1 MFSTK
6 RDHTMKQYP
15 KHMKMSE
22 LSTRAKISAT
32 TISNYVRQGLLSEPI
47 RTGKT
52 MAYYTIEHVERLKK
66 IQSLQKKGLSFD
78 EISHIVNQ
86 NSGKNH
92 SKLKSDIVYTSKRN
106 AIVKAAV
113 YLFRDKGYDTT
124 NIDDIVAH
132 AGIGKST
139 FYHYF
144 KSKEELFYE
153 CADHVFYDIASDD
166 SSISNE
172 DDGLMRLWKRAE
184 SFKRTHLHMIDMLNL
199 ARGAS
204 MKNSRRSRQM
214 LEVVMNNLINP
225 IKADLILA
233 SSQGTIHFIDLHVLA
248 YLLMGV
254 VEYGYYYLQIHP
266 ESDIENVLIRGWNII
281 FNPVNQHIQLDGEGL
296 RNFPAANYKASKP
309 LIKDGIL
316 ASGSGRSALKEMKE
330 KDLMKI
336 SELSRRSKVPI
347 STIRYYI
354 LEGLIPEPLKTGKTR
369 AYYSGIHLKVLNLI
383 RYKQIERGKPL
394 SVIKEEIKN
403 KVAFLQCNPKPADL
417 SSDKR
422 DAILSSSITLFLE
435 KGYAE
440 TSTSDIAHHAKMSK
454 GTIYQN
460 FSNKEEIFMA
470 CSDRIFYDMYNDVW
484 NEIKG
489 EKEMALRLAKRGK
502 TFFSSYPQWISMMNL
517 VKSLSVGDN
526 HSFRAKFY
534 QLIQQMVNPMIREI
548 EHLKQEGLI
557 RKDIDCVLAG
567 YLLMGIAEYGAW
579 LVMHENYSEEKI
591 MQSLMTIFSEG
602 ITTRRS

>member
-1 MFSTK
+1 
-6 RDHTMKQYP
+6 MKQYP

-22 LSTRAKISAT
+22 LSARAKIPAAT
-32 TISNYVRQGLLSEPI
+32 IRNYARQGLLSEPI

-52 MAYYTIEHVERLKK
+52 MAYYTVEHVERLKK
-66 IQSLQKKGLSFD
+66 IQAMQKKGHSLD
-78 EISHIVNQ
+78 EIKKNIGQ
-86 NSGKNH
+86 NLANTCSNP
-92 SKLKSDIVYTSKRN
+92 KLDTVYTSKRN
-106 AIVKAAV
+106 VILKAAV
-113 YLFRDKGYDTT
+113 HLFRDKGYDTT
-124 NIDDIVAH
+124 NIDDIVAY

-139 FYHYF
+139 FYQYF

-166 SSISNE
+166 STISNE

-204 MKNSRRSRQM
+204 MKGSLHSRQR
-214 LEVVMNNLINP
+214 LGVVMKNLIDP
-225 IKADLILA
+225 IVADLILA
-233 SSQGTIHFIDLHVLA
+233 SDQGTIYFKDLHVLA
-248 YLLMGV
+248 NMLMGAT
-254 VEYGYYYLQIHP
+254 EYGYYYYQIHP
-266 ESDIENVLIRGWNII
+266 ETDINNAFMKGWDMI
-281 FNPVNQHIQLDGEGL
+281 FNGSIHYTGQEGNL
-296 RNFPAANYKASKP
+296 MMNYPESSYRVSKH
-309 LIKDGIL
+309 LIKDRL
-316 ASGSGRSALKEMKE
+316 FATSSGESAQKEMKE

-336 SELSRRSKVPI
+336 SELSKRSKIPI

-354 LEGLIPEPLKTGKTR
+354 IEDLLPAALKTGKTR

-383 RYKQIERGKPL
+383 KQKQIRENKPL
-394 SVIKEEIKN
+394 SIIKEEIKKETSFPMSISKQSN
-403 KVAFLQCNPKPADL
+403 L

-422 DAILSSSITLFLE
+422 AAILSSSIALFLE

-440 TSTSDIAHHAKMSK
+440 TSTSDIAHHAKISK

-470 CSDRIFYDMYNDVW
+470 CSDRIFHDMYNDVW

-489 EKEMALRLAKRGK
+489 EKEMDLRLAKRGQA
-502 TFFSSYPQWISMMNL
+502 FFSSYPQWIPMMNL

-557 RKDIDCVLAG
+557 LKDIDWDLAG
-567 YLLMGIAEYGAW
+567 YILMGMAEYGAW
-579 LVMHENYSEEKI
+579 LVMHENYSEETI
-591 MQSLMTIFSEG
+591 RQSLMTIYSEG
-602 ITTRRS
+602 ITTKQSRRNHL

>member
-1 MFSTK
+1 
-6 RDHTMKQYP
+6 
-15 KHMKMSE
+15 
-22 LSTRAKISAT
+22 
-32 TISNYVRQGLLSEPI
+32 
-47 RTGKT
+47 
-52 MAYYTIEHVERLKK
+52 MAYYTVEHVERLKK
-66 IQSLQKKGLSFD
+66 IQSLQKKGLSLD

-92 SKLKSDIVYTSKRN
+92 SNLKLDTVYTSKRN
-106 AIVKAAV
+106 VIIKAAV

-124 NIDDIVAH
+124 NIDDIVAY

-153 CADHVFYDIASDD
+153 CADHVFYDIARDD
-166 SSISNE
+166 PTISNE
-172 DDGLMRLWKRAE
+172 DNGLMRLWKRAD
-184 SFKRTHLHMIDMLNL
+184 SFIHTHLHMIDMLNL

-204 MKNSRRSRQM
+204 MKGSPRSRQM
-214 LEVVMNNLINP
+214 LEVVMNNLIDP
-225 IKADLILA
+225 IKSDLILA
-233 SSQGTIHFIDLHVLA
+233 SKQGTIHFKDLHVLA

-266 ESDIENVLIRGWNII
+266 ESDIESVLMRGWDII
-281 FNPVNQHIQLDGEGL
+281 FNPVSQHTQLEGEGL
-296 RNFPAANYKASKP
+296 RNYPAVSYGVSKP
-309 LIKDGIL
+309 LIKNGIL
-316 ASGSGRSALKEMKE
+316 ATSSGKSALKEMKE
-330 KDLMKI
+330 KNLMKI

-354 LEGLIPEPLKTGKTR
+354 LEGLIPAPLKTGKTR
-369 AYYSGIHLKVLNLI
+369 AYYSSIHLKVLNLI
-383 RYKQIERGKPL
+383 RYKQIEGGKPL

-403 KVAFLQCNPKPADL
+403 KVAFLQSNPKPSDL

-422 DAILSSSITLFLE
+422 DAILSSSIALFLE

-470 CSDRIFYDMYNDVW
+470 CADRIFHDMYNDVW
-484 NEIKG
+484 NEIKE
-489 EKEMALRLAKRGK
+489 EKDMALRLAKRGK
-502 TFFSSYPQWISMMNL
+502 AFFSSYPQWISMMNL

-526 HSFRAKFY
+526 HSFRAKFH

-548 EHLKQEGLI
+548 EQLQREGRI
-557 RKDIDCVLAG
+557 RKDIDCDLAG
-567 YLLMGIAEYGAW
+567 YILMGMAEYGAW
-579 LVMHENYSEEKI
+579 LVMHENYSEETI
-591 MQSLMTIFSEG
+591 RQRLMTIFYEG
-602 ITTRRS
+602 VIISRS

>member
-1 MFSTK
+1 
-6 RDHTMKQYP
+6 
-15 KHMKMSE
+15 MKMSE
-22 LSTRAKISAT
+22 LSTRAKISAA
-32 TISNYVRQGLLSEPI
+32 TIRNYARQGLLPEPI

-52 MAYYTIEHVERLKK
+52 MAYYTVEHVESLKK
-66 IQSLQKKGLSFD
+66 IQSLQKKGLSLD
-78 EISHIVNQ
+78 EISHIVNK
-86 NSGKNH
+86 NSGENH
-92 SKLKSDIVYTSKRN
+92 SNLKPDTVYTSKRN
-106 AIVKAAV
+106 VILKAAV
-113 YLFRDKGYDTT
+113 HLFRDKGYDTT

-144 KSKEELFYE
+144 KSKEGLFYE
-153 CADHVFYDIASDD
+153 CADHVFYDIARDD
-166 SSISNE
+166 STISNE

-184 SFKRTHLHMIDMLNL
+184 SFNHTHLHMIDMLNL

-204 MKNSRRSRQM
+204 MKSSPRSRQM
-214 LEVVMNNLINP
+214 LKVVMKNLIDP
-225 IKADLILA
+225 IEADLILA
-233 SSQGTIHFIDLHVLA
+233 SNQGTIHFKDLHILA
-248 YLLMGV
+248 HMLMGAT
-254 VEYGYYYLQIHP
+254 EYGFYYLQIYT
-266 ESDIENVLIRGWNII
+266 ERDIDSVFIEGRNII
-281 FNPVNQHIQLDGEGL
+281 FNPVIQHTQLEGERL
-296 RNFPAANYKASKP
+296 RNYPAAKYEVSKH

-316 ASGSGRSALKEMKE
+316 ATSSGISALKEMKE

-354 LEGLIPEPLKTGKTR
+354 LERLIPAPLKTGKTR
-369 AYYSGIHLKVLNLI
+369 AYYSDIHLKILNLI
-383 RYKQIERGKPL
+383 RYKQIEGGKPL

-403 KVAFLQCNPKPADL
+403 KVAFLQSNPKPDYL
-417 SSDKR
+417 SSGKR
-422 DAILSSSITLFLE
+422 DAILSSSIVLFLE

-440 TSTSDIAHHAKMSK
+440 TSTSDIAHHAKISK

-470 CSDRIFYDMYNDVW
+470 CADRIFHDMYNDVW

-502 TFFSSYPQWISMMNL
+502 AFFSSYPQWISMMNL

-526 HSFRAKFY
+526 PLFRAKFH

-548 EHLKQEGLI
+548 EHLQREGRI
-557 RKDIDCVLAG
+557 RKDIDCALAG
-567 YLLMGIAEYGAW
+567 YILMGMAEYGAW
-579 LVMHENYSEEKI
+579 LVMHENYSEETI
-591 MQSLMTIFSEG
+591 IQSFMTIFSEG
-602 ITTRRS
+602 IPISQS

>member
-1 MFSTK
+1 
-6 RDHTMKQYP
+6 MKQYP

-22 LSTRAKISAT
+22 LSARAKIPAAT
-32 TISNYVRQGLLSEPI
+32 IRNYARQGLLYEPI

-52 MAYYTIEHVERLKK
+52 MAYYTVEHVERLKK
-66 IQSLQKKGLSFD
+66 IQAMQKKGHSLN
-78 EISHIVNQ
+78 EIKKIIGQ
-86 NSGKNH
+86 NLANTRSNP
-92 SKLKSDIVYTSKRN
+92 KLDTVYTSKRN
-106 AIVKAAV
+106 VIVKAAV
-113 YLFRDKGYDTT
+113 DLFRDKGYDST
-124 NIDDIVAH
+124 NIDDIVAY
-132 AGIGKST
+132 AGVGKST
-139 FYHYF
+139 FYQYF

-153 CADHVFYDIASDD
+153 CADHVFYDIARDD
-166 SSISNE
+166 TTITNE
-172 DDGLMRLWKRAE
+172 DEGLMRLWKRAE
-184 SFKRTHLHMIDMLNL
+184 SFKRIHLHMIDMLNL

-204 MKNSRRSRQM
+204 MKGSPRSRQM
-214 LEVVMNNLINP
+214 LEVVMNNLIDP
-225 IKADLILA
+225 IEADLILA
-233 SSQGTIHFIDLHVLA
+233 SSQGTIHFMDLHVLA

-266 ESDIENVLIRGWNII
+266 ESDTENVLMRGWDIVL
-281 FNPVNQHIQLDGEGL
+281 NPVNQHIQLNGEGL
-296 RNFPAANYKASKP
+296 RNYSAAKYEISKH
-309 LIKDGIL
+309 LIKDRIL
-316 ASGSGRSALKEMKE
+316 AKSIGKSALKEMKE

-336 SELSRRSKVPI
+336 SELSRRSNIPI

-354 LEGLIPEPLKTGKTR
+354 LEGLIPAPLKTGKTR
-369 AYYSGIHLKVLNLI
+369 AFYSGIHLKILNLI
-383 RYKQIERGKPL
+383 RYKQVEGRKPL
-394 SVIKEEIKN
+394 NVIKEEIKN
-403 KVAFLQCNPKPADL
+403 RVAFLQNNSKKTDL

-422 DAILSSSITLFLE
+422 DAILSSSIALFLE

-517 VKSLSVGDN
+517 VKSLSVGNN

-548 EHLKQEGLI
+548 EQLKQEGLI

-567 YLLMGIAEYGAW
+567 YLLMGMAEYGAW
-579 LVMHENYSEEKI
+579 LVMHENYAEETI
-591 MQSLMTIFSEG
+591 MQSFMTIFSEG
-602 ITTRRS
+602 ILISQS

>member
-1 MFSTK
+1 MT
-6 RDHTMKQYP
+6 QYP

-22 LSTRAKISAT
+22 LSTRAKISAA
-32 TISNYVRQGLLSEPI
+32 TIRNYARQGLLSEPV

-52 MAYYTIEHVERLKK
+52 MAYYTVEHVDRLKK
-66 IQSLQKKGLSFD
+66 IQSLQKKGLSLS
-78 EISHIVNQ
+78 EIKHIVNQ
-86 NSGKNH
+86 NSAN
-92 SKLKSDIVYTSKRN
+92 SSSNPKLDMVYTSKRN

-113 YLFRDKGYDTT
+113 YLFRNRGYDTT
-124 NIDDIVAH
+124 NIDDIVSH

-144 KSKEELFYE
+144 ESKEELFYE
-153 CADHVFYDIASDD
+153 CADHVFYDIASDN

-184 SFKRTHLHMIDMLNL
+184 SFKLTHLHMIDMLNL

-204 MKNSRRSRQM
+204 MKDSPRSRHM
-214 LEVVMNNLINP
+214 LEVVMNNLIDP
-225 IKADLILA
+225 IEADLILA
-233 SSQGTIHFIDLHVLA
+233 SSQGTIHFMDLHVLA

-266 ESDIENVLIRGWNII
+266 ERDTENVLIRGWDII
-281 FNPVNQHIQLDGEGL
+281 FNPVNQHIQLHGEGL
-296 RNFPAANYKASKP
+296 RNYPATNYEVSKP
-309 LIKDGIL
+309 LIKDWVL
-316 ASGSGRSALKEMKE
+316 ATGGGESALKEVKE

-336 SELSRRSKVPI
+336 SELSRKSKVPI

-354 LEGLIPEPLKTGKTR
+354 LEGLIPAPLKTGKTR
-369 AYYSGIHLKVLNLI
+369 AFYSGIHLKILNLV
-383 RYKQIERGKPL
+383 RYKQIEGGKPL

-403 KVAFLQCNPKPADL
+403 KVAFLQNSPKKTDR
-417 SSDKR
+417 SSDKC
-422 DAILSSSITLFLE
+422 DAILSSSIALFLE

-440 TSTSDIAHHAKMSK
+440 TSTADIAHHAKMSK

-470 CSDRIFYDMYNDVW
+470 CADRIFHDMYNDVW
-484 NEIKG
+484 NEIKE
-489 EKEMALRLAKRGK
+489 EKDMALRLAKRGK
-502 TFFSSYPQWISMMNL
+502 AFFSSYPQWISMMNL

-534 QLIQQMVNPMIREI
+534 QLIQQMINPMIREI

-557 RKDIDCVLAG
+557 RKDIDCDLAG
-567 YLLMGIAEYGAW
+567 YILMGMAEYGAW
-579 LVMHENYSEEKI
+579 LVMHENYSEETI
-591 MQSLMTIFSEG
+591 RQSLMTIFSGG
-602 ITTRRS
+602 ITTSRS